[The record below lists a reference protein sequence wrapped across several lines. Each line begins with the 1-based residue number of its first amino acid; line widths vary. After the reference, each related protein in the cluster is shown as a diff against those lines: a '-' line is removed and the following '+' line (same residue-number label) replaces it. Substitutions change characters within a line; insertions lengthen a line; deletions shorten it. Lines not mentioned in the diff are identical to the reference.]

1 MKIISD
7 KLCGENQNVH
17 FMFDNVLWKSCPLCY
32 SVAKYCRFGD
42 VTHNIILRM
51 RFACRITKATNTLIM
66 CNTYFFSMATK
77 ATRTLLVITLYTH
90 CLSCSLFETHQHLGR
105 HVTWRHEVLG
115 KNPIHRNNEI
125 NEASPS
131 LSSQLFVSAWNLTKL
146 NKQGKCSQEL
156 VLAHNKALLGLTP
169 RRMSNS
175 CFHLRRSLEPS
186 PILFI
191 VRMEQWGKLQKQ
203 NCYLAAA
210 KVGCFIKSLLSISTD
225 M

>member
-1 MKIISD
+1 
-7 KLCGENQNVH
+7 
-17 FMFDNVLWKSCPLCY
+17 
-32 SVAKYCRFGD
+32 
-42 VTHNIILRM
+42 
-51 RFACRITKATNTLIM
+51 M
-66 CNTYFFSMATK
+66 CNTYFFSMATT
-77 ATRTLLVITLYTH
+77 ATRTLLDITLYTH
-90 CLSCSLFETHQHLGR
+90 CLSCSLFETHQHLCR
-105 HVTWRHEVLG
+105 HMTWRHEVLG
-115 KNPIHRNNEI
+115 KNPVHRNNEI
-125 NEASPS
+125 NEAAPS

-203 NCYLAAA
+203 NCYVAAA
-210 KVGCFIKSLLSISTD
+210 QVGCFVKPPVNKYRHVNTSLRSEDKTRLWYRGMPLNTLNNAFCLLTAFFTT
-225 M
+225 